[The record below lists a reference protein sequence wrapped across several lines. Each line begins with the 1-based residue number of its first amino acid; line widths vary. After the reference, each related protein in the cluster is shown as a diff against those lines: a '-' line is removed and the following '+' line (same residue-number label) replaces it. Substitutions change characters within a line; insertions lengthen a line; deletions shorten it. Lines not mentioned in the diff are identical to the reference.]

1 MKKII
6 VVAGTILAD
15 VVKVVETYPE
25 KGMLAPISSIT
36 QAVGGCV
43 PNTGIDLKKI
53 DPELTVR
60 AAGRVG
66 HDDYGNFIADELKHA
81 GLNISCMIRSTART
95 SFSDVVS
102 VRETGER
109 TFFHYEGA
117 NAEFCEAD
125 LLPILEQ
132 GCDLLHV
139 GYIMLLPELDAKD
152 KEHGTMLAKLLKQAR
167 ERGIKTS
174 VDCVSSTNGDF
185 KSTVSP
191 ALKYCNYAILN
202 EIESAAVSGIPARDE
217 NGELSDKN
225 VLDTMKYFMQCGVS
239 DKVIIHAPEAGYLLD
254 KTGYALKMPSLSL
267 PKGFIKGTVGAG
279 DAFCAGCLYALTS
292 GLSGEETLKFA
303 AAAAASSLSKRDA
316 VSGMGNKVEIL
327 ALDRCFRRHQGV
339 KLC

>member
-1 MKKII
+1 MKKTV

-15 VVKVVETYPE
+15 VVKVVEVYPE

-43 PNTGIDLKKI
+43 SNTGIDLKKI
-53 DPELTVR
+53 DPELTVK

-66 HDDYGNFIADELKHA
+66 QDDYGNYIVEELSHA
-81 GLNISCMIRSTART
+81 GLDTSLIHRSQTKT

-102 VRETGER
+102 VRTTGER

-117 NAEFCEAD
+117 NAEFCEVD
-125 LLPILEQ
+125 LFPVLAE

-139 GYIMLLPELDAKD
+139 GYVMLLPKLDAED
-152 KEHGTMLAKLLKQAR
+152 REYGTALAKLLKRAR

-174 VDCVSSTNGDF
+174 IDCVSSTNGDF
-185 KSTVSP
+185 KKTISP

-217 NGELSDKN
+217 SGALSDEN
-225 VLDTMKYFMQCGVS
+225 ILETMKHFMQCGVA

-254 KTGYALKMPSLSL
+254 KTGYVLKTPSLQL
-267 PKGFIKGTVGAG
+267 PRGFIKGSVGAG
-279 DAFCAGCLYALTS
+279 DAFCAGCLY
-292 GLSGEETLKFA
+292 GLLSNYPDEEILKIA

-327 ALDRCFRRHQGV
+327 ALDRCFRREQGV
-339 KLC
+339 RLC

>member
-1 MKKII
+1 MKKTV

-25 KGMLAPISSIT
+25 KGMLSPISSIA

-60 AAGRVG
+60 AAGCVG
-66 HDDYGNFIADELKHA
+66 RDDYGHYVTDELQKA
-81 GLNISCMIRSTART
+81 GIDTSLVRTAEART
-95 SFSDVVS
+95 SFSDVIS
-102 VRETGER
+102 VRSTGER

-117 NAEFCEAD
+117 NAEFGGDD
-125 LLPILEQ
+125 LLRVFAEN
-132 GCDLLHV
+132 CDLLHV
-139 GYIMLLPELDAKD
+139 GYLMLLPKLDTPD
-152 KEHGTMLAKLLKQAR
+152 KEYGTVLARFLKTAR

-174 VDCVSSTNGDF
+174 IDCVSSTNGDF
-185 KSTVSP
+185 KKTVSP

-202 EIESAAVSGIPARDE
+202 EIESALVSGIPARDE
-217 NGELSDKN
+217 GGKLCDKN
-225 VLDTMKYFMQCGVS
+225 VLETMKYFMQCGVS

-254 KTGYALKMPSLSL
+254 KTGYALKMPSLAL
-267 PKGFIKGTVGAG
+267 PKGFIKGSVGAG
-279 DAFCAGCLYALTS
+279 DAFCAGCLY
-292 GLSGEETLKFA
+292 GLMSNFPDEKTLRIA

-327 ALDRCFRRHQGV
+327 ALDRCFRRQQGV